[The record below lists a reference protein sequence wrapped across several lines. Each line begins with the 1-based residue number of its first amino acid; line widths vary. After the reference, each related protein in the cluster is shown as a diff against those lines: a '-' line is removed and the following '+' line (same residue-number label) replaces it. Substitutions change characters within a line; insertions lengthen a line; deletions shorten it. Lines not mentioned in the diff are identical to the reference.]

1 MTSGRELYV
10 RWLQDCTEAAQEL
23 KGCIKQTK
31 MHRPECCN
39 VLGAAL
45 AAVMSLQQAVVL
57 GCVVESKTQDLPE
70 LFAETM
76 STIELAKST
85 VQVTV
90 CNLFMLES
98 RHMPIWKSLFEVSC
112 LLSVH
117 RKVSA

>member
-1 MTSGRELYV
+1 MYSGRELYV

-31 MHRPECCN
+31 SHRPECCD

-45 AAVMSLQQAVVL
+45 AAVMSLEQAVVL

-70 LFAETM
+70 LFAETV

-85 VQVTV
+85 VQVT
-90 CNLFMLES
+90 L
-98 RHMPIWKSLFEVSC
+98 
-112 LLSVH
+112 
-117 RKVSA
+117 

>member
-85 VQVTV
+85 VQVTL
-90 CNLFMLES
+90 CNQS
-98 RHMPIWKSLFEVSC
+98 I
-112 LLSVH
+112 
-117 RKVSA
+117 